1 VQASSADSISGAK
14 GGSTTERI
22 SNAAGLDPV
31 ARDLGLVVRHL
42 LWSTNR
48 EFFTTLQEAGISF
61 SQLKCLGLLTE
72 ADPQLSLGGLSEE
85 TGLSL
90 PAISRAVE
98 GLVQRGEVKRA
109 EDPDDRRSKLLTVT
123 ARGRNT
129 YERLASVRAAGVKRF
144 IEELRPEERDA
155 LGAALHPVVERLG
168 L

>member
-1 VQASSADSISGAK
+1 MQASSADNIAD
-14 GGSTTERI
+14 
-22 SNAAGLDPV
+22 AAGLDPV
-31 ARDLGLVVRHL
+31 ARDLGLIFRHL
-42 LWSTNR
+42 LRSTNR

-72 ADPQLSLGGLSEE
+72 AEAQLSLGALSGE

-90 PAISRAVE
+90 PAISRAVD

-123 ARGRNT
+123 ARGRDT
-129 YERLASVRAAGVKRF
+129 YGRLAWVRAAGVKRF
-144 IEELRPEERDA
+144 IEELRPQERDA
-155 LGAALHPVVERLG
+155 LGAALHTIVERLA

>member
-1 VQASSADSISGAK
+1 VQASSVDNIAD
-14 GGSTTERI
+14 
-22 SNAAGLDPV
+22 AAGLDTV

-90 PAISRAVE
+90 PAISRAVD
-98 GLVQRGEVKRA
+98 GLVQRGEVKRT
-109 EDPDDRRSKLLTVT
+109 EDPDDRRAKLLTVT

-144 IEELRPEERDA
+144 TEELGPQERDA
-155 LGAALHPVVERLG
+155 LGAALHPIVERLA